1 VHPVQPVHRVLLIKT
16 SSMGDIVHT
25 LSAVQ
30 EAAARCPQVRFDWV
44 CEEAFI
50 DLPALSTA
58 VDRVIPVA
66 IRRWRSTLLQ
76 TQTRHE
82 IAAFIRELRAV
93 RYDRVIDAQGLIK
106 TAWITRLAKTE
117 PAARWGYDWSS
128 ARERW
133 AAWATSGHVRAPQ
146 QWHAIERLRILFS
159 QALGYPLRGE
169 IVCLN
174 APPVRSGGPDPDRS
188 RRVMFCHGTSRREKS
203 WPAADWSSLGIRL
216 LDAGA
221 SEILIPWGSPEEHTR
236 AQRIADVIGDRAQVM
251 PASTIAT
258 LAKAVQEAWA
268 VVGVDSGLMHLSV
281 VLGRPTLALMTGAHH
296 RKFRASRFAPS
307 WASHARVIVPES
319 ADGTITVD
327 EVAQAWADLQT
338 SLRPDITRLIT
349 T

>member
-1 VHPVQPVHRVLLIKT
+1 
-16 SSMGDIVHT
+16 MGDIVHT

-30 EAAARCPQVRFDWV
+30 EAAVRCPQVRFDWV

-133 AAWATSGHVRAPQ
+133 AA
-146 QWHAIERLRILFS
+146 
-159 QALGYPLRGE
+159 
-169 IVCLN
+169 
-174 APPVRSGGPDPDRS
+174 
-188 RRVMFCHGTSRREKS
+188 
-203 WPAADWSSLGIRL
+203 
-216 LDAGA
+216 
-221 SEILIPWGSPEEHTR
+221 
-236 AQRIADVIGDRAQVM
+236 
-251 PASTIAT
+251 
-258 LAKAVQEAWA
+258 
-268 VVGVDSGLMHLSV
+268 
-281 VLGRPTLALMTGAHH
+281 
-296 RKFRASRFAPS
+296 
-307 WASHARVIVPES
+307 
-319 ADGTITVD
+319 
-327 EVAQAWADLQT
+327 
-338 SLRPDITRLIT
+338 
-349 T
+349 